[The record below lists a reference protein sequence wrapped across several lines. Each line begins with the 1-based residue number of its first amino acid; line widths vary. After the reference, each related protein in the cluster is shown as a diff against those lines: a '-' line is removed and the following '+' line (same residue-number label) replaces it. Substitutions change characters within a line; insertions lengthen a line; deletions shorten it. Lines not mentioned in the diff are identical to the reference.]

1 MLHPSYTDLM
11 TTINDRMGSDEE
23 KLKSRYSIVIASAKR
38 AREIIGG
45 DEILSSK
52 NFTKPL
58 SNAVNELYEGKI
70 DIVSHDI
77 DEDIED

>member
-11 TTINDRMGSDEE
+11 TTINDRMSNDEE
-23 KLKSRYSIVIASAKR
+23 KLKSRYSIVIASSKR

-45 DEILSSK
+45 EEVLISN

-70 DIVSHDI
+70 DIVSYN
-77 DEDIED
+77 